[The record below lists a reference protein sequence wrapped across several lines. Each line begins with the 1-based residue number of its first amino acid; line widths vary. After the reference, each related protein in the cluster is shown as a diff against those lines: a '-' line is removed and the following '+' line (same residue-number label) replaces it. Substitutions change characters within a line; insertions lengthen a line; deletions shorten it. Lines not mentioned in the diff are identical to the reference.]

1 MSDSLHINL
10 TPSTSLTHVRNLR
23 RQLSLSNPTIDKEQD
38 LRPIADDR
46 NLRSLSSYQ
55 MGTMSRK
62 ETIAAATKVVHNLAR
77 GAVPTFD
84 PPECRLAS
92 RNSTVNGLES
102 PKFNLPGEDDVTK
115 EQLEKELSALALR
128 IQYLEAKANTVN
140 HQNLP
145 NTPSEFGLTSSPFDA
160 NGSAGTLRNAGSVP
174 VRQGSASSRSARVSN
189 LLAVRETGNDGRRS
203 FSEEELGQLR
213 DHVQKQ
219 ADEIRSQKE
228 TIASVSVQ
236 LDEQQKQTERAFVKV
251 EHEDVGALERELKKH
266 QQANEAFQKALKEI
280 GSIVTAVA
288 NGDLS
293 KKVQIHSVEM
303 DPEITTFKRTINTMM
318 DQLQVFGS
326 EVSRVAKE
334 VGTEGKLGGQ
344 AQITGVNGIWK
355 ELTENG
361 RCSRKLDG
369 AQLTLGSQRHGEQPD

>member
-1 MSDSLHINL
+1 M
-10 TPSTSLTHVRNLR
+10 
-23 RQLSLSNPTIDKEQD
+23 
-38 LRPIADDR
+38 
-46 NLRSLSSYQ
+46 YQ
-55 MGTMSRK
+55 E
-62 ETIAAATKVVHNLAR
+62 ETIAAVIGVIRNLAR
-77 GAVPTFD
+77 NAATSYDTPDFTLTS
-84 PPECRLAS
+84 PA
-92 RNSTVNGLES
+92 NINGLET
-102 PKFNLPGEDDVTK
+102 PKISLPGENTPEKRFLV
-115 EQLEKELSALALR
+115 KELSALTQR
-128 IQYLEAKANTVN
+128 VQYLEAKASTID
-140 HQNLP
+140 HRGLP
-145 NTPSEFGLTSSPFDA
+145 NTPNEIGLVSSPFESNRTTA
-160 NGSAGTLRNAGSVP
+160 TSRHAGTVP
-174 VRQGSASSRSARVSN
+174 VRQGSASSRSARVSS
-189 LLAVRETGNDGRRS
+189 LLAARETGDDGRRS

-213 DHVQKQ
+213 DHIQKQ
-219 ADEIRSQKE
+219 TEEIRSQKE
-228 TIASVSVQ
+228 MITSVSEQ
-236 LDEQQKQTERAFVKV
+236 LDEQKQTTRAFIRV
-251 EHEDVGALERELKKH
+251 EHEDVGTLERELKKH

-361 RCSRKLDG
+361 W
-369 AQLTLGSQRHGEQPD
+369 

>member
-1 MSDSLHINL
+1 MSHEEI
-10 TPSTSLTHVRNLR
+10 
-23 RQLSLSNPTIDKEQD
+23 
-38 LRPIADDR
+38 
-46 NLRSLSSYQ
+46 
-55 MGTMSRK
+55 
-62 ETIAAATKVVHNLAR
+62 IAAATEVIQDLAR
-77 GAVPTFD
+77 NTATSYEASVFRPTS
-84 PPECRLAS
+84 PI
-92 RNSTVNGLES
+92 NSINGLA
-102 PKFNLPGEDDVTK
+102 PPNICLPGDGTATAK
-115 EQLEKELSALALR
+115 SLEKELSALALR
-128 IQYLEAKANTVN
+128 IQFLEAKASTVD
-140 HQNLP
+140 HRGLP
-145 NTPSEFGLTSSPFDA
+145 NTPNEIGLVSSPFDG
-160 NGSAGTLRNAGSVP
+160 NGSTATPRKVGSLP
-174 VRQGSASSRSARVSN
+174 VRQGSASSRSARVFN
-189 LLAVRETGNDGRRS
+189 LLAVRGSGDDGRRS
-203 FSEEELGQLR
+203 FTEEELGQLR

-219 ADEIRSQKE
+219 AEEIRSQKE
-228 TIASVSVQ
+228 TITSVGER
-236 LDEQQKQTERAFVKV
+236 LDEQQKQTTRAFNRVQ
-251 EHEDVGALERELKKH
+251 HEDVGTLERELKKH

-361 RCSRKLDG
+361 WSFQELLVHLL
-369 AQLTLGSQRHGEQPD
+369 LTGNSQCHGEQSDRPSSRDCNCDHSCRAW

>member
-1 MSDSLHINL
+1 MF
-10 TPSTSLTHVRNLR
+10 P
-23 RQLSLSNPTIDKEQD
+23 E
-38 LRPIADDR
+38 
-46 NLRSLSSYQ
+46 
-55 MGTMSRK
+55 
-62 ETIAAATKVVHNLAR
+62 ETVAAATEIIRDLGRCAT
-77 GAVPTFD
+77 PSFD
-84 PPECRLAS
+84 TAEFKLVSPD
-92 RNSTVNGLES
+92 NVGIGLEATKIS
-102 PKFNLPGEDDVTK
+102 LPGEDSATK
-115 EQLEKELSALALR
+115 KAFEKELSDLALR
-128 IQYLEAKANTVN
+128 IQYLEAKASTID
-140 HQNLP
+140 HRGLP
-145 NTPSEFGLTSSPFDA
+145 NTPNELGVVASPFGA
-160 NGSAGTLRNAGSVP
+160 NSLPAPPRNVISLP

-189 LLAVRETGNDGRRS
+189 LLAARETGDDGRRS

-219 ADEIRSQKE
+219 AEEIRSQKE
-228 TIASVSVQ
+228 VITSVSEQ
-236 LDEQQKQTERAFVKV
+236 LDEQQKQTTRAFIKI
-251 EHEDVGALERELKKH
+251 EHGDVGTLERELKKH

-361 RCSRKLDG
+361 IQARSCS
-369 AQLTLGSQRHGEQPD
+369 HC

>member
-1 MSDSLHINL
+1 MSQEEI
-10 TPSTSLTHVRNLR
+10 T
-23 RQLSLSNPTIDKEQD
+23 
-38 LRPIADDR
+38 
-46 NLRSLSSYQ
+46 
-55 MGTMSRK
+55 
-62 ETIAAATKVVHNLAR
+62 AATTEIIHNLAR
-77 GAVPTFD
+77 NVATSYEG
-84 PPECRLAS
+84 PEFKLAS
-92 RNSTVNGLES
+92 PVNNINGVPP
-102 PKFNLPGEDDVTK
+102 PKICLPGDENPTK
-115 EQLEKELSALALR
+115 RSLEKELSALALR
-128 IQYLEAKANTVN
+128 IQFLEAKASTVD
-140 HQNLP
+140 HRGLP
-145 NTPSEFGLTSSPFDA
+145 NTPNEIGLASSPFGG
-160 NGSAGTLRNAGSVP
+160 NGSSATSRNVSSLP
-174 VRQGSASSRSARVSN
+174 VRHGSASSRSARVSN
-189 LLAVRETGNDGRRS
+189 LLAVRETGDDGRRS

-219 ADEIRSQKE
+219 AEEIRSQKE
-228 TIASVSVQ
+228 TIMSVSER
-236 LDEQQKQTERAFVKV
+236 LDEQQKQTARAFSRV
-251 EHEDVGALERELKKH
+251 EHEDVGTLERELKKH

-361 RCSRKLDG
+361 ESSPELSIFLLTG
-369 AQLTLGSQRHGEQPD
+369 AS

>member
-1 MSDSLHINL
+1 
-10 TPSTSLTHVRNLR
+10 
-23 RQLSLSNPTIDKEQD
+23 
-38 LRPIADDR
+38 
-46 NLRSLSSYQ
+46 
-55 MGTMSRK
+55 MGTMSAV
-62 ETIAAATKVVHNLAR
+62 ETIASATQVVRNLAK
-77 GAVPTFD
+77 GVVPSFD
-84 PPECRLAS
+84 SPECRLGS
-92 RNSTVNGLES
+92 SNGTVNGLES
-102 PKFNLPGEDDVTK
+102 PKIILSGEDNALRRY
-115 EQLEKELSALALR
+115 LEKELSALALR
-128 IQYLEAKANTVN
+128 IQYLEAKASTVN
-140 HQNLP
+140 HQGLP

-160 NGSAGTLRNAGSVP
+160 NGGGGTPRRSVP
-174 VRQGSASSRSARVSN
+174 VRQGSNSSRSAHVSN
-189 LLAVRETGNDGRRS
+189 LLAAKDAGNDGRRS

-219 ADEIRSQKE
+219 AEEIRSQKE
-228 TIASVSVQ
+228 IIVSVSEQ
-236 LDEQQKQTERAFVKV
+236 LDEQQKRTERAFVKV
-251 EHEDVGALERELKKH
+251 EHEDVGTLERELKKH

-361 RCSRKLDG
+361 
-369 AQLTLGSQRHGEQPD
+369 

>member
-1 MSDSLHINL
+1 MS
-10 TPSTSLTHVRNLR
+10 
-23 RQLSLSNPTIDKEQD
+23 QEE
-38 LRPIADDR
+38 
-46 NLRSLSSYQ
+46 
-55 MGTMSRK
+55 M
-62 ETIAAATKVVHNLAR
+62 IAAATEIIHNLAR
-77 GAVPTFD
+77 NGTTSYEAPEFKPNSAVNVT
-84 PPECRLAS
+84 
-92 RNSTVNGLES
+92 NGLVS
-102 PKFNLPGEDDVTK
+102 PKICLPGEGNQTK
-115 EQLEKELSALALR
+115 RHLEKELSALALR
-128 IQYLEAKANTVN
+128 IQFLEGKASTVD
-140 HQNLP
+140 HRGLP
-145 NTPSEFGLTSSPFDA
+145 ITPGEIGLVSSPFG
-160 NGSAGTLRNAGSVP
+160 GSGSTNTSRNAGSLP
-174 VRQGSASSRSARVSN
+174 MRQISASSRSARVSN
-189 LLAVRETGNDGRRS
+189 LLAARDTGDDGRRS

-213 DHVQKQ
+213 DHVQRQ
-219 ADEIRSQKE
+219 AEEIRSQKE
-228 TIASVSVQ
+228 TITSVSER
-236 LDEQQKQTERAFVKV
+236 LDEQQKQTLQAFSRVK
-251 EHEDVGALERELKKH
+251 HEDVGTLERELKKH

-361 RCSRKLDG
+361 GPFRELSII
-369 AQLTLGSQRHGEQPD
+369 SY